1 MPVSASEHVASAESA
16 AEAEPPRS
24 SPIATAL
31 AAVRS
36 LTTFLFISL
45 YTLVAAP
52 LGLIVLWIVR
62 TNELLFVLGHGA
74 VWLALHLAGIRYRV
88 AGREHVPATR
98 AVVFCANH
106 QSNVDPPVLFKALH
120 RRLHFLY
127 KAELSKLPILG
138 YTFDVGGFVPIERS
152 NREEAMASIRRGAA
166 SIRQGN
172 SFLIFPE
179 GTRSRTDSLLPVQE
193 GRIHH
198 GHPGTGADSARRDQ
212 WWTRGNAPGE
222 LDALAGAGYRPD
234 RRAR

>member
-1 MPVSASEHVASAESA
+1 MPASVSEPTASDSPADADA
-16 AEAEPPRS
+16 PRS
-24 SPIATAL
+24 GPLTTAI

-36 LTTFLFISL
+36 VATFLFISL
-45 YTLVAAP
+45 YSLVAAP
-52 LGLIVLWIVR
+52 LGLIILWIFR

-74 VWLALHLAGIRYRV
+74 VWLALRLAGIRYKV
-88 AGREHVPATR
+88 VGRDHVPAGH

-166 SIRQGN
+166 SIQQGN

-179 GTRSRTDSLLPVQE
+179 GTRSRTGRTAAVQE
-193 GRIHH
+193 GRVHH
-198 GHPGTGADSARRDQ
+198 GNSGAGPDPSGRDQ
-212 WWTRGNAPGE
+212 RRTRGDAPGQ
-222 LDALAGAGYRPD
+222 LDRLAGAGDGPH
-234 RRAR
+234 RRTR